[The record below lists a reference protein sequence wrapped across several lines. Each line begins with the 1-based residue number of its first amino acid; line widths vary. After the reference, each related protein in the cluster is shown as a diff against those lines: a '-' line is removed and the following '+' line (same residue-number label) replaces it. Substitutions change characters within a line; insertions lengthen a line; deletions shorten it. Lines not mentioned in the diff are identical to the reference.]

1 MKLFFSDWLVVT
13 LYFLISAAIGLA
25 YTRKASRSL
34 ADYFVSGRALP
45 WWLAGTSMVAT
56 TFAADTPLAVAGFV
70 AKYGV
75 AGNWLWWNGA
85 FSGVLTVFFFARLWR
100 RAGVLTD
107 VEFAELRY
115 GGRPAAVLRGFRA
128 LYLALPINLII
139 MGWVTRAM
147 VTILEVTLQVNPW
160 RAAILLFGVTALYSV
175 FSGLWGVIVTDAF
188 QFVVAMGGTIL
199 LAVLAV
205 ESVGG
210 LGALVEK
217 SAAHFGSAEAAFGV
231 LPPVD
236 QAWLPLSTLLIF
248 LGVQWWAAW
257 YPGQEPGGG
266 GYVVQRILSAR
277 DERHGL
283 LATLWF
289 TIAHYALRPWPWIL
303 VGFVGLIRYP
313 GLANP
318 EEGYVRVMVDV
329 LPSPYKGLLLAA
341 FAAAYMSTISTH
353 LNWGASYLVNDVYL
367 RFLRPNASARAQVV
381 ASRVATTV
389 LMICSLI
396 VMSFLSSVEQG
407 WKILIGLG
415 AGTGL
420 VFILRW
426 YWWRVNAWSEISAMI
441 TSFITS
447 IILTRYGYTLDDLSR
462 PTYAITML
470 ITVVVTT
477 VVWLAVTFATGPES
491 AATLDAFY
499 RRVRPGGPGWRP
511 VSSRLGFAGDR
522 IPGGALSWVNWVAG
536 LASVYCAVVSLG
548 SLLTESTLKGLLYAA
563 VSIVA
568 FALIQRNLRADAQL
582 AASVDRRAGGG
593 LGFSQSA
600 T

>member
-1 MKLFFSDWLVVT
+1 
-13 LYFLISAAIGLA
+13 
-25 YTRKASRSL
+25 
-34 ADYFVSGRALP
+34 
-45 WWLAGTSMVAT
+45 
-56 TFAADTPLAVAGFV
+56 
-70 AKYGV
+70 
-75 AGNWLWWNGA
+75 
-85 FSGVLTVFFFARLWR
+85 
-100 RAGVLTD
+100 
-107 VEFAELRY
+107 
-115 GGRPAAVLRGFRA
+115 
-128 LYLALPINLII
+128 
-139 MGWVTRAM
+139 
-147 VTILEVTLQVNPW
+147 
-160 RAAILLFGVTALYSV
+160 V

-210 LGALVEK
+210 LSVLVEK

-266 GYVVQRILSAR
+266 GYVVQRILSAK

-329 LPSPYKGLLLAA
+329 LPSPFRGLLLAA

-367 RFLRPNASARAQVV
+367 RFLRPGASPRSQVI
-381 ASRVATTV
+381 ASRIATTV
-389 LMICSLI
+389 LMVCSLI

-441 TSFITS
+441 TSFVTS
-447 IILTRYGYTLDDLSR
+447 MVLAQYGYNLDDLSR

-470 ITVVVTT
+470 ITVAVTT
-477 VVWLAVTFATGPES
+477 VVWLTVTFATGPES
-491 AATLDAFY
+491 ATTLDNFY

-511 VSSRLGFAGDR
+511 VASRLGFEGDT

-536 LASVYCAVVSLG
+536 LAAVYCAVVSLG
-548 SLLTESTLKGLLYAA
+548 SLLTGSTGKGLLYGAGA
-563 VSIVA
+563 IAA

-582 AASVDRRAGGG
+582 AASVDRTGARP
-593 LGFSQSA
+593 LGFSQSQP
-600 T
+600 

>member
-1 MKLFFSDWLVVT
+1 
-13 LYFLISAAIGLA
+13 
-25 YTRKASRSL
+25 
-34 ADYFVSGRALP
+34 
-45 WWLAGTSMVAT
+45 
-56 TFAADTPLAVAGFV
+56 
-70 AKYGV
+70 
-75 AGNWLWWNGA
+75 
-85 FSGVLTVFFFARLWR
+85 
-100 RAGVLTD
+100 
-107 VEFAELRY
+107 
-115 GGRPAAVLRGFRA
+115 
-128 LYLALPINLII
+128 
-139 MGWVTRAM
+139 
-147 VTILEVTLQVNPW
+147 
-160 RAAILLFGVTALYSV
+160 
-175 FSGLWGVIVTDAF
+175 
-188 QFVVAMGGTIL
+188 
-199 LAVLAV
+199 
-205 ESVGG
+205 
-210 LGALVEK
+210 
-217 SAAHFGSAEAAFGV
+217 
-231 LPPVD
+231 
-236 QAWLPLSTLLIF
+236 
-248 LGVQWWAAW
+248 
-257 YPGQEPGGG
+257 
-266 GYVVQRILSAR
+266 VVQRILSAR

-367 RFLRPNASARAQVV
+367 RFIRPNATPRAQVI
-381 ASRVATTV
+381 ASRLATTV
-389 LMICSLI
+389 LMVCSLI

-426 YWWRVNAWSEISAMI
+426 YWWRINAWSEISAMVA
-441 TSFITS
+441 SLITS
-447 IILTRYGYTLDDLSR
+447 IILARFGYTLDDLSK

-470 ITVVVTT
+470 ITVGVTT
-477 VVWLAVTFATGPES
+477 VVWLAVTFATAPES
-491 AATLDAFY
+491 PATLDAFY
-499 RRVRPGGPGWRP
+499 RRVRPGGRGWRP
-511 VSSRLGFAGDR
+511 VSARLGFAGDT

-548 SLLTESTLKGLLYAA
+548 SLLTGSAFRGVLYGAG
-563 VSIVA
+563 SIVA

-582 AASVDRRAGGG
+582 AASVDRSDGGHLG
-593 LGFSQSA
+593 LGRSM

>member
-1 MKLFFSDWLVVT
+1 MKLFFSDWLIVA
-13 LYFLISAAIGLA
+13 LYFLASAAIGLA

-34 ADYFVSGRALP
+34 ADYFVSGRSLP

-160 RAAILLFGVTALYSV
+160 SAAILLFGVTAFYSV

-210 LGALVEK
+210 LGAVIEK

-231 LPPVD
+231 LPPLD

-266 GYVVQRILSAR
+266 GYVVQRILSAK

-313 GLANP
+313 GLENP

-367 RFLRPNASARAQVV
+367 RFIRPGASQRAQVL
-381 ASRVATTV
+381 ASRLATAV
-389 LMICSLI
+389 LMVCSLI

-426 YWWRVNAWSEISAMI
+426 YWWRINAWSEISAMI
-441 TSFITS
+441 ASFVTS
-447 IILTRYGYTLDDLSR
+447 IVLARYGYNLDDLSR

-470 ITVVVTT
+470 ITVGVTT
-477 VVWLAVTFATGPES
+477 VVWLGVTFATAPES
-491 AATLDAFY
+491 STTLDAFY

-511 VSSRLGFAGDR
+511 VSSRLGFAADT

-536 LASVYCAVVSLG
+536 LAAVYCAVVSLG
-548 SLLTESTLKGLLYAA
+548 SLLTGSALKGGLYGAGA
-563 VSIVA
+563 IVA
-568 FALIQRNLRADAQL
+568 FALIQRNLRADPQL
-582 AASVDRRAGGG
+582 AASVDRSAAGG
-593 LGFSQSA
+593 LGFNQSG